1 MKHSSCR
8 FLRLVVGLVLFT
20 GLTGFAETVVSEA
33 AETQPAET
41 QPVEIEASG
50 RNAHLTVEDRA
61 LVDEVS
67 AWFNSV
73 ETLKGLFD
81 QQNQDGTL
89 VGGAFYLRRPGRM
102 RFEYAEPEKL
112 TLLSD
117 GLWVAL
123 NDRELESVDRY
134 PLRETPLWLILKKH
148 VDLAVDADI
157 VRVERRGDLVGVT
170 VREEE
175 GAAGGVLTLV
185 FAAPRLDL
193 RHWIVEDVQGNRTVV
208 SLRRMEQG
216 MSLSPELFIA
226 EDYDYGLEE
235 D

>member
-1 MKHSSCR
+1 MKYSLSR
-8 FLRLVVGLVLFT
+8 FLRFAIGVFLFGGLM
-20 GLTGFAETVVSEA
+20 GFAETAVTDA
-33 AETQPAET
+33 AET

-50 RNAHLTVEDRA
+50 RNAHLTVEDRV

-67 AWFNSV
+67 AWFNKV
-73 ETLKGLFD
+73 VTLKGAFD
-81 QQNQDGTL
+81 QQNQDGTM

-102 RFEYAEPEKL
+102 RFEYAEPQKL

-117 GLWVAL
+117 GFWVML
-123 NDRELESVDRY
+123 DDRELESVDRY

-148 VDLAVDADI
+148 VDLAADADI
-157 VRVERRGDLVGVT
+157 LRVERQGDLIGVT

-185 FAAPRLDL
+185 FAGPRLDL

-208 SLRRMEQG
+208 SLRQMEQG

-226 EDYDYGLEE
+226 EEYDYGLE
-235 D
+235 DD

>member
-8 FLRLVVGLVLFT
+8 SLRLVAGLVLFT
-20 GLTGFAETVVSEA
+20 GLTGFAETVVPEA
-33 AETQPAET
+33 AET

-67 AWFNSV
+67 AWFNNV
-73 ETLKGLFD
+73 VTLKGAFD

-89 VGGAFYLRRPGRM
+89 VGGKFYLRRPGRM
-102 RFEYAEPEKL
+102 RFEYAEPQKL

-123 NDRELESVDRY
+123 DDRELESVDRY

-157 VRVERRGDLVGVT
+157 VRVERQGDLIGVT

-185 FAAPRLDL
+185 FASPRLDL

-208 SLRRMEQG
+208 SLRQMEQG

-226 EDYDYGLEE
+226 EDYDYGLE
-235 D
+235 DD

>member
-1 MKHSSCR
+1 MKYLSSR
-8 FLRLVVGLVLFT
+8 SLRLVAGVVFLV
-20 GLTGFAETVVSEA
+20 GLTGTAEALEGEA
-33 AETQPAET
+33 PAVAA
-41 QPVEIEASG
+41 QKIESSS

-67 AWFNSV
+67 AWFNTV
-73 ETLKGLFD
+73 VTLKGLFD

-89 VGGAFYLRRPGRM
+89 VGGEFYLRRPGRM
-102 RFEYAEPEKL
+102 RFEYAEPQQL

-157 VRVERRGDLVGVT
+157 VRVERQGALVGVT

-175 GAAGGVLTLV
+175 GAAAGVLTLV

-193 RHWIVEDVQGNRTVV
+193 RHWIVEDVQGNRTIV

-216 MSLSPELFIA
+216 MSLSPELFIV
-226 EDYDYGLEE
+226 EDYDYGFE
-235 D
+235 DD